1 MNKIRIA
8 LPVLFSALLLGACTF
23 VPLNPGAEKVTQ
35 VKLDHIQTCSKLGST
50 TVNVMEKMG
59 LIERTPE
66 SVQENLVTLAK
77 NNAISMDGDTIVAA
91 DSVVGGRQTFLVYKC
106 KK

>member
-1 MNKIRIA
+1 MKNSIA
-8 LPVLFSALLLGACTF
+8 LPALFSALLLGACTF

-50 TVNVMEKMG
+50 TVNVIEKMG

-66 SVQENLVTLAK
+66 SIQDNLVTLAK
-77 NNAISMDGDTIVAA
+77 NNAASMGGDTIVAA
-91 DSVVGGRQTFLVYKC
+91 DAVVGGKQTFLVYKC